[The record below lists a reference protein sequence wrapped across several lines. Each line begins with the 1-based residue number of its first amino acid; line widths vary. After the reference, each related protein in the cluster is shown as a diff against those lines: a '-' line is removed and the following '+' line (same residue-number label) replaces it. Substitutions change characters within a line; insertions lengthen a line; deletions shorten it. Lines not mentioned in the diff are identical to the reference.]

1 MKHEKRK
8 ARIQILPPFLFWSRT
23 TLRCACAPL
32 FARSWPAFA
41 FIVICELTASAAPIF
56 EQKNSKEKK
65 GTTHS
70 CTAPRQ
76 PIWRE
81 RKFLAES
88 LNWSLSWLGLLLLSW
103 KEEDCDSLAS

>member
-65 GTTHS
+65 VPLIP
-70 CTAPRQ
+70 APR
-76 PIWRE
+76 RANL
-81 RKFLAES
+81 FGGSA
-88 LNWSLSWLGLLLLSW
+88 NF
-103 KEEDCDSLAS
+103 